1 MRIVEYK
8 YPAVGEK
15 NKERL
20 AVCLGFFDGVHKGHR
35 ALIRDTVSEARLRGL
50 VPAVF
55 TFPQETLGLK
65 RGVPRLYTTEEKLGI
80 MAELGIEVVYL
91 ADFASVSGL
100 SPREFVCDVLVGDIG
115 AELALS
121 GEDFRFGHR
130 ASGDSTMLA
139 ALMSEC
145 GRAALIHKMERCEV
159 GEGSVEIS
167 ATLIRES
174 LARGDVRTATLMLG
188 APYTLRSSVVHG
200 RGFGRTWGYPT
211 LNTEVREGCPLA
223 TGVYHTEVKAGERLY
238 TGLTNVGSCPTFGER
253 AIHAETY
260 LIDFEGELYGDEV
273 EIRFLDYI
281 RGERKFDTPED
292 LRREIEKNV
301 AEIIKGRDI

>member
-1 MRIVEYK
+1 MRVIEYR
-8 YPAVGEK
+8 YGEGILSDVPAT
-15 NKERL
+15 

-100 SPREFVCDVLVGDIG
+100 SPREFVYDVLVGDIG

-145 GRAALIHKMERCEV
+145 DGDALIHKMERCDV

-167 ATLIRES
+167 ATLIREKLS
-174 LARGDVRTATLMLG
+174 LGKIADANLMLG
-188 APYTLRSSVVHG
+188 APYTLRASVVRG
-200 RGFGRTWGYPT
+200 RGIGKTNGYPT
-211 LNTEVREGCPLA
+211 VNTEVREDSPLA
-223 TGVYHTEVKAGERLY
+223 LGVYHTEVIIDGKFY
-238 TGLTNVGSCPTFGER
+238 TGLTNIGKCPTFGER
-253 AIHAETY
+253 AVHAETY
-260 LIDFEGELYGDEV
+260 LLDFSGEVYGSEL
-273 EIRFLDYI
+273 EIRFIDYI
-281 RGERKFDTPED
+281 REERRFDSPEE
-292 LRREIEKNV
+292 LRLEIAKNV
-301 AEIIKGRDI
+301 AEIIGRRNK